1 MTSCACCCLRVCPA
15 SCVSLALGG
24 HLDNPS
30 SCDTSAVR
38 RRHAVKPRKHCQNR
52 ASKLLNNIRLFTLPV
67 LRCSAVHEQLERA
80 VTSDTVALSC
90 TMVCLGDHAES
101 LNTWTATV
109 TRLKSLAVDSHS
121 RRKCARQR
129 RTKDSRASMACSVQ
143 RITVQHHFLYKRTSP
158 DTLHF
163 TVSFCKSK
171 SGKIFATKRGPDGS
185 CDEAATGGRIAV
197 DLLDL
202 RGHYSKHAIYI
213 PVRRMP

>member
-1 MTSCACCCLRVCPA
+1 
-15 SCVSLALGG
+15 
-24 HLDNPS
+24 
-30 SCDTSAVR
+30 
-38 RRHAVKPRKHCQNR
+38 
-52 ASKLLNNIRLFTLPV
+52 
-67 LRCSAVHEQLERA
+67 
-80 VTSDTVALSC
+80 
-90 TMVCLGDHAES
+90 
-101 LNTWTATV
+101 
-109 TRLKSLAVDSHS
+109 
-121 RRKCARQR
+121 
-129 RTKDSRASMACSVQ
+129 MACSVQ

-213 PVRRMP
+213 PVRRMPGTGRVRETLELSHADSSHVGPTLNVWPQPRP